1 MGTTRPGR
9 PQAGAVPQALSRG
22 VDWLTTRLLVAYL
35 AVAAAQ
41 WLWTVLNTD
50 VRHLLR

>member
-1 MGTTRPGR
+1 MGTTGPREPR
-9 PQAGAVPQALSRG
+9 AGAGPQALSRG

-35 AVAAAQ
+35 AVAALQ

>member
-1 MGTTRPGR
+1 MGTTHPRGR
-9 PQAGAVPQALSRG
+9 RAGAMPKALSRG
-22 VDWLTTRLLVAYL
+22 VDWLTTRVLVAYL
-35 AVAAAQ
+35 AVAAMQ

>member
-1 MGTTRPGR
+1 MGKTYPEGR
-9 PQAGAVPQALSRG
+9 RASAAASAFSRG
-22 VDWLTTRLLVAYL
+22 VEWLTTRLLVAYL

-50 VRHLLR
+50 VRHLLK

>member
-1 MGTTRPGR
+1 MGTRDPGDR
-9 PQAGAVPQALSRG
+9 RTGVMPTALTLGAE
-22 VDWLTTRLLVAYL
+22 WLTTRLLVAYL
-35 AVAAAQ
+35 AVVAMQ

>member
-1 MGTTRPGR
+1 MGANLPDGR
-9 PQAGAVPQALSRG
+9 RTGAAASTFSRS
-22 VDWLTTRLLVAYL
+22 VEWLTTRLLVAYL

-50 VRHLLR
+50 VRNLLR

>member
-1 MGTTRPGR
+1 MGTTRPNEPR
-9 PQAGAVPQALSRG
+9 AGAMPQGLSRG
-22 VDWLTTRLLVAYL
+22 IDWLTTRVLVAYL

>member
-1 MGTTRPGR
+1 MGTTHPDGR
-9 PQAGAVPQALSRG
+9 GAGTSASALSRG
-22 VDWLTTRLLVAYL
+22 VEWLTTRLLVAYL

>member
-1 MGTTRPGR
+1 MGTTHPGGR
-9 PQAGAVPQALSRG
+9 GSGTAPSALSRSIE
-22 VDWLTTRLLVAYL
+22 WLTTRLLVAYL

>member
-1 MGTTRPGR
+1 MGTTRPGKPR
-9 PQAGAVPQALSRG
+9 ARALPQALSRG
-22 VDWLTTRLLVAYL
+22 VDWLTARLLVAYL

>member
-1 MGTTRPGR
+1 MGRTRPDGPR
-9 PQAGAVPQALSRG
+9 SDAAPQALSRG
-22 VDWLTTRLLVAYL
+22 VEWLTTRLLVAYL

-50 VRHLLR
+50 VRHLLK

>member
-1 MGTTRPGR
+1 MATNHPGGR
-9 PQAGAVPQALSRG
+9 RAGAASSAVSRG
-22 VDWLTTRLLVAYL
+22 IDWLTTRLLVAYL